1 MSTTSDRRR
10 HDHRDPWT
18 PTPGAAVRQA
28 ATVVVLRRSD
38 AGMQVLL
45 MRRAPRDGDIHS
57 GASVFPGG
65 LLDAADAEGSALCSG
80 LDDAQASARLGL
92 PSGGL
97 AYWFAAMRE
106 CFEEAGLLYA
116 AAQDRSHLDAA
127 QLAQIAAQ
135 RDALNRRELTMA
147 QICQRFGIHL
157 AAERI
162 TYLAHWLTP
171 PGVPKRYDTRFFVTE
186 APELQVA
193 SQDDH
198 ETDDAAVADARPKA
212 LARRKE
218 LKLAPPTWKILE
230 LLQRLG
236 DVDAVLAHARA
247 LGNVPCIMPRLATGS
262 KGLRPVMPDEPAYAE
277 IGRIDPE
284 GQGHA
289 SYELAPAM
297 RGAAV
302 AAADP
307 RHRRQRQ
314 HHDRAG
320 HQLLPDRRRRLRN
333 EWAALDPGPLERRAC
348 AGHRRCGA
356 GPDPLDL
363 RHAHA
368 QGPFAGGAGVEGAH
382 RRGAARHGRAARRM
396 AGHRFRARRAAAP
409 AASVFELPGDS
420 TLRVV
425 HTPGHAGNH
434 LCYLLDE
441 ERMLFTGDH
450 VMQGS
455 TVVINPPDGDMGAYL
470 RSLRE
475 LMELELDWLAP
486 GHGFLMP
493 QPRQAMQQIVD
504 HRLKREAKVLRA
516 FARRRHAVDGR
527 TAGRGLRRRA
537 AEAAR
542 DGAALAAGASAEAAR
557 RRADRGDRQRHL
569 EEVTVAGKGS
579 PAPST
584 APRPTHKHLI
594 LRTPTRIRRACA
606 SELPAGRC
614 DPRRSRNTCR
624 SSR

>member
-1 MSTTSDRRR
+1 MSTTTDTAANTITSVA
-10 HDHRDPWT
+10 WT

-45 MRRAPRDGDIHS
+45 MRRAPRAGDIHS

-65 LLDAADAEGSALCSG
+65 LVDAADAQGGALCAG
-80 LDDAQASARLGL
+80 LDDATASARLGL

-97 AYWFAAMRE
+97 TYWFAAMRE

-127 QLAQIAAQ
+127 QLAQIAEQ
-135 RDALNRRELTMA
+135 RDALNRREVTMA

-157 AAERI
+157 AADRI
-162 TYLAHWLTP
+162 AYLDHWLTP

-193 SQDDH
+193 TKDDH
-198 ETDDAAVADARPKA
+198 ETDDQQWLTPEEA

-218 LKLAPPTWKILE
+218 LKLAPPTYKILE

-247 LGNVPCIMPRLATGS
+247 LPSVSCIMPRLATGS

-284 GQGHA
+284 GRGQG
-289 SYELAPAM
+289 SYELAPASPL
-297 RGAAV
+297 RLSPRLIRIT
-302 AAADP
+302 ADNGSIMTGP
-307 RHRRQRQ
+307 GTNCYLIGGG
-314 HHDRAG
+314 D
-320 HQLLPDRRRRLRN
+320 RN
-333 EWAALDPGPLERRAC
+333 EWAALDPGPSSDAHVQAILDA
-348 AGHRRCGA
+348 AP
-356 GPDPLDL
+356 GPIRWIFVTHTHKDHSP
-363 RHAHA
+363 AA
-368 QGPFAGGAGVEGAH
+368 QALKA
-382 RRGAARHGRAARRM
+382 RTGAALHGMAALH
-396 AGHRFRARRAAAP
+396 AEWQDTDFRPDVPLRGGE
-409 AASVFELPGDS
+409 VFHLPGDS
-420 TLRVV
+420 TLRVI

-455 TVVINPPDGDMGAYL
+455 TVVINPPDGDMSAYL

-475 LMELELDWLAP
+475 LIELDLDWLAP

-493 QPRQAMQQIVD
+493 RPRQAMEQIVA
-504 HRLKREAKVLRA
+504 HRLKREAKVLQA
-516 FARRRHAVDGR
+516 FGGRDPYSTDQLLAIVYDDVPPKLHAVARRSLMAHLLKLRDDGR
-527 TAGRGLRRRA
+527 V
-537 AEAAR
+537 AEAEA
-542 DGAALAAGASAEAAR
+542 GHWALQA
-557 RRADRGDRQRHL
+557 
-569 EEVTVAGKGS
+569 
-579 PAPST
+579 
-584 APRPTHKHLI
+584 
-594 LRTPTRIRRACA
+594 
-606 SELPAGRC
+606 
-614 DPRRSRNTCR
+614 
-624 SSR
+624 

>member
-1 MSTTSDRRR
+1 MSTPPDSAPHTISSVQ
-10 HDHRDPWT
+10 WT

-65 LLDAADAEGSALCSG
+65 LLDAADAEGCALCSG

-92 PSGGL
+92 PSGAL
-97 AYWFAAMRE
+97 AYWFAALRE

-127 QLAQIAAQ
+127 QLALIATQ

-147 QICQRFGIHL
+147 SICQRFGIHL
-157 AAERI
+157 AADRI
-162 TYLAHWLTP
+162 VYLDHWLTP

-198 ETDDAAVADARPKA
+198 ETDAQLWLTPAEA
-212 LARRKE
+212 LERRKE

-247 LGNVPCIMPRLATGS
+247 LPSVPCIMPRLATGS
-262 KGLRPVMPDEPAYAE
+262 KGLRPVMPDEPPYAE
-277 IGRIDPE
+277 IGRVDPE
-284 GQGHA
+284 GHGHA
-289 SYELAPAM
+289 SYDLAPASPL
-297 RGAAV
+297 RLSPRLIRIT
-302 AAADP
+302 ADNGSIMTGP
-307 RHRRQRQ
+307 
-314 HHDRAG
+314 G
-320 HQLLPDRRRRLRN
+320 TNCYLIGGGERN
-333 EWAALDPGPLERRAC
+333 EWAALDPGPLSDAHVQAIVDAAPGPIRWIFVTHTHKDHSPAAQALKART
-348 AGHRRCGA
+348 GA
-356 GPDPLDL
+356 ALHGMAALHAEWQDTDFQPDVPLSGGEVFHLPGPDT
-363 RHAHA
+363 
-368 QGPFAGGAGVEGAH
+368 G
-382 RRGAARHGRAARRM
+382 
-396 AGHRFRARRAAAP
+396 
-409 AASVFELPGDS
+409 S
-420 TLRVV
+420 TLRVI

-441 ERMLFTGDH
+441 ERLLFTGDH

-475 LMELELDWLAP
+475 LMQLELEWLAP

-504 HRLKREAKVLRA
+504 HRLKREAKVLKA
-516 FARRRHAVDGR
+516 LASGGAMAVDELLASVYDDVPPKLHAMARRSLQAHLLKLRDDGR
-527 TAGRGLRRRA
+527 I
-537 AEAAR
+537 AE
-542 DGAALAAGASAEAAR
+542 E
-557 RRADRGDRQRHL
+557 
-569 EEVTVAGKGS
+569 
-579 PAPST
+579 
-584 APRPTHKHLI
+584 
-594 LRTPTRIRRACA
+594 
-606 SELPAGRC
+606 PAGHWAL
-614 DPRRSRNTCR
+614 NGA
-624 SSR
+624 